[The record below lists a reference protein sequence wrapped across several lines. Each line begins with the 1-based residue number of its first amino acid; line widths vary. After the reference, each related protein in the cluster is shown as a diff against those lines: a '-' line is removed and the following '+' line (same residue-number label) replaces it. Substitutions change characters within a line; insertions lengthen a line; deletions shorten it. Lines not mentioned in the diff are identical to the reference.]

1 MTNQKTNR
9 FLEDVKKQIV
19 VLFNTTKKIDSDFSE
34 DFDLFVNKIESEGLN
49 SQTLSDMKKMAL
61 ILDNKIN
68 SKKFEERQKVVDFNL
83 MLNSIIKQNISQ
95 KQKNSIEKLKVKL
108 KNGADISEVLDE
120 LSTTFSNF
128 SEEINLYREKS
139 KLIVGEEHKHFK
151 DGTQDILAGDIGAVS
166 RSMTRDVLRIANQLK
181 RDYPEDK
188 YVLELFE
195 ETKKIYND
203 KTTQLFTITDIF
215 SKLSLYSIQLQ
226 KREKLKA
233 EQYLYDVNSKLESL
247 FENINVTNNS
257 YDESELLTNE
267 LDDKLKNNI
276 KDIKNSTEEAKDI
289 PELKKVIN
297 SKLDK
302 LQDQMNDF
310 KNKQINLQK
319 KQRQHINNLE
329 NNLQEAM
336 VRQKELQE
344 SLKEEKEASSID
356 ELTKLPNRKAYLNYI
371 TKAHKYW
378 IKQPYPLSIILLDI
392 DKFKGIND
400 TFGHNVGDAALKNV
414 GQIVKRITDKKCFF
428 GRYGGEEFIIV
439 CPKLSKSKAAL
450 FAEHIRKEIY
460 KTKFQVGKGENRQN
474 INITASFGIAEFSK
488 NNNDITST
496 FDKADKALYFAKND
510 GRNSVCLD
518 NNGNIINYTSKF
530 QNR

>member
-19 VLFNTTKKIDSDFSE
+19 VLFNTTKKIDSDFAE
-34 DFDLFVNKIESEGLN
+34 DMDVFVKKIEEEGLN
-49 SQTLSDMKKMAL
+49 TQTLSDMKRMAL

-68 SKKFEERQKVVDFNL
+68 SKKFEERQKRIDFNL
-83 MLNSIIKQNISQ
+83 ILNNITKQNISQ
-95 KQKNSIEKLKVKL
+95 KQKNSIEKLKNKL
-108 KNGADISEVLDE
+108 KDGSDINDVFEE

-139 KLIVGEEHKHFK
+139 KLVVGEEHKHFK

-195 ETKKIYND
+195 ETKNIYNN

-215 SKLSLYSIQLQ
+215 SKLSLYSIKLQ

-233 EQYLYDVNSKLESL
+233 EQYLHDVNSKLESL
-247 FENINVTNNS
+247 FDNISDAGSS
-257 YDESELLTNE
+257 YDESELLTN
-267 LDDKLKNNI
+267 DFDNNLKQDIADIRKSTDEANN
-276 KDIKNSTEEAKDI
+276 I

-297 SKLDK
+297 TKLDT
-302 LQDQMNDF
+302 LQDKMNDF
-310 KNKQINLQK
+310 KNKQISLQK
-319 KQRQHINNLE
+319 KQRQHISDLE
-329 NNLQEAM
+329 ENLQKAL

-356 ELTKLPNRKAYLNYI
+356 ELTKLPNRKAYLDYI
-371 TKAHKYW
+371 TRAHKVW

-392 DKFKGIND
+392 DKFKDIND
-400 TFGHNVGDAALKNV
+400 TFGHNVGDAALRNV
-414 GQIVKRITDKKCFF
+414 GQIVKKITDKKCFF
-428 GRYGGEEFIIV
+428 GRYGGEEFVLV
-439 CPKLSKSKAAL
+439 CPKMSKGKAAA
-450 FAEHIRKEIY
+450 FAEHIRKEIF
-460 KTKFQVGKGENRQN
+460 KTKFQVGKGQNRQN

-488 NNNDITST
+488 NNDDITST

-510 GRNSVCLD
+510 GRNSVCLE
-518 NNGNIINYTSKF
+518 NNGSILNYTNKF
-530 QNR
+530 NK